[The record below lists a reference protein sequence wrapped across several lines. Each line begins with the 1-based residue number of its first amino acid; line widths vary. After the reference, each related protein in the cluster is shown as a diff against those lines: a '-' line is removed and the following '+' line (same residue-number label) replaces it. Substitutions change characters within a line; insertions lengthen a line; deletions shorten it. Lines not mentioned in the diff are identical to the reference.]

1 MIKPEDLIRSDICY
15 HRDGKIFHF
24 ILNEEERPAWSRALG

>member
-24 ILNEEERPAWSRALG
+24 ILNWMKTMR

>member
-24 ILNEEERPAWSRALG
+24 ILNEEERRTQ